1 MLLKFSIILGHWEW
15 FFSIILELKFSIKL
29 HRWYCLARQSFDHPE
44 DSFLGPR
51 GVRKMAGWSPVVTMV
66 ATKIVWFGW
75 FGGTPMDWKPP
86 SIASLQSMS
95 METLPHVWHFHGVLE
110 RFPLQIDT
118 FHYEL
123 LWNFGGK
130 TTSLSPCFNTSA
142 MIFGVHNPPFL
153 DKAQWFPGS
162 KTRDPF
168 CKSLRFSRASHSVV
182 GYAMLPRW
190 SVGGS
195 QFLDSEYII
204 SL

>member
-51 GVRKMAGWSPVVTMV
+51 GVRKMAGGSPVVTMV

-110 RFPLQIDT
+110 RFPLQTDA

-123 LWNFGGK
+123 LWNFWGK
-130 TTSLSPCFNTSA
+130 QRHFPHVSIPAPWYLGFTTHHFWTKPDDFLGPKQGTHSA
-142 MIFGVHNPPFL
+142 
-153 DKAQWFPGS
+153 KA
-162 KTRDPF
+162 
-168 CKSLRFSRASHSVV
+168 CASAARHTPS
-182 GYAMLPRW
+182 
-190 SVGGS
+190 
-195 QFLDSEYII
+195 
-204 SL
+204 